1 MELPN
6 EVCQEIGSY
15 LDYESRMNYN
25 RVMDFEDRFV
35 RKLNSDS
42 HNARVKL
49 KLLQSCLNRSISQ
62 PFERRTINFQ
72 RTFHYMAETK
82 DEVLFSI
89 EKLRAHY
96 YERCMYALHVVE
108 DPTRPINYK
117 QRKYIRMYALKVLH
131 KLDTI
136 KVKDIKTVLVAIK

>member
-15 LDYESRMNYN
+15 LDYESRINYN

-35 RKLNSDS
+35 RKLDSDS
-42 HNARVKL
+42 HNAFVKV
-49 KLLQSCLNRSISQ
+49 KILQSYLDRSMRES
-62 PFERRTINFQ
+62 FERRTINFQ

-89 EKLRAHY
+89 EKLRTHY

-117 QRKYIRMYALKVLH
+117 QRKCIRKYALKVLH
-131 KLDTI
+131 KLHII
-136 KVKDIKTVLVAIK
+136 KVKDIKTRPIVIK